1 MVLGV
6 RSVFIWCKFFIFP
19 SVDFSKYDKEVLL
32 VLVSFCKTRSVLH
45 DVVYG
50 GMIVVLL
57 CLQIYIQKLHLF
69 LFIYK
74 DSQRITSHSL
84 WIYVLSLGRSSGS

>member
-32 VLVSFCKTRSVLH
+32 VLVSFCRTRSVLH

-57 CLQIYIQKLHLF
+57 CVITVTDVLYRYTYKSSICSCLYIKTHNE
-69 LFIYK
+69 
-74 DSQRITSHSL
+74 
-84 WIYVLSLGRSSGS
+84 